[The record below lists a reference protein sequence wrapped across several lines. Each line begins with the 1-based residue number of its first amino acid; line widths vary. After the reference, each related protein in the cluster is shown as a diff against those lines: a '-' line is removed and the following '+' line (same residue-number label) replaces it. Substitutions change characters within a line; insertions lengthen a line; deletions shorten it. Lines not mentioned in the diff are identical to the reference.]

1 MTIKKIPIERLRPGM
16 FVSDFN
22 AGWLDHPFFL
32 NQKMMHSDAD
42 VAKVGAAGI
51 DSVYIDTARGAD
63 ADDSPTAEEAACQ
76 VEQALAEAFSG
87 AAAPAPAFSD
97 SLPEANRLIGSARR
111 AVRELFTG
119 VRLGNSLDFQ
129 QAIDTA
135 RQLAAGT
142 ARHPQ
147 ACLLLGR
154 LNRSDDYTF
163 RHSVSVALVL
173 GIFARSQHCPEDEIE
188 SLTLGGVLHDVGKM
202 KVPPGILNKPST
214 LEPAEMRV
222 MCQHVAA
229 GIHLVRE
236 TEDFLDPIAFKVLAE
251 HHERYDGTGYPR
263 GLRGEEISPGGRM
276 AGIIDVYDA
285 ITADR
290 VYRRSINPAEAVRK
304 LFEWSERHFDRDL
317 AHAFIKT
324 IGIYPAGS
332 LVRLESGRLAIVL
345 RQGESSLMQPVVR
358 VIYDTRRLSFI
369 APTDIE
375 LARTADRIVSHEAA
389 DKWNLPLD
397 RFLD

>member
-1 MTIKKIPIERLRPGM
+1 MTIKKIPVERLRPGM
-16 FVSDFN
+16 YVSDFN

-32 NQKMMHSDAD
+32 NKKTIRNAGEVSRIA
-42 VAKVGAAGI
+42 AAGI
-51 DSVYIDTARGAD
+51 DSVFIDTALGLD
-63 ADDSPTAEEAACQ
+63 ADDSPTAEEAAEQ
-76 VEQALAEAFSG
+76 VEQALTEAFSG
-87 AAAPAPAFSD
+87 NAAPPQSFAE

-111 AVRELFTG
+111 ALQELFTD
-119 VRLGNSLDFQ
+119 VRLGNSIDFQ
-129 QAIDTA
+129 TAKETA
-135 RQLAAGT
+135 RQLAAGA

-173 GIFARSQHCPEDEIE
+173 GIFARHQQRPDEEIE

-202 KVPPGILNKPST
+202 KMPPAILNKPGQLS
-214 LEPAEMRV
+214 PDEMRI
-222 MCQHVAA
+222 MSRHVAA
-229 GIHLVRE
+229 GIDLVRE
-236 TEDFLDPIAFKVLAE
+236 AEDFLDPVAFKVLSE
-251 HHERYDGTGYPR
+251 HHERYDGSGYPR
-263 GLRGEEISPGGRM
+263 GLRGDEISPGGRM

-304 LFEWSERHFDRDL
+304 LFEWSERHFDHEM

-332 LVRLESGRLAIVL
+332 LVRLESGRLGIVL
-345 RQGESSLMQPVVR
+345 RQGEGSLMAPEVR
-358 VIYDTRRLSFI
+358 VVYDTRRLSFI
-369 APTDIE
+369 TPVDIQ
-375 LARTADRIVSHEAA
+375 LAKSADRIVGHEAA
-389 DKWNLPLD
+389 DKWNIPLE
-397 RFLD
+397 RFLA